1 MFYYLI
7 APLKLKSPSLT
18 YFSNKPLQK
27 GCLVEISL
35 KNKKLFGVVL
45 KECEKPNFTCKEALL
60 TEQFFSQNQVNLA
73 EFITS
78 YYFAPR
84 GLAYSIFVPFKKDF
98 CQNFESLNF
107 SLKALNTKQQ
117 EALDF
122 ISSKQTSLLFGD
134 TGSGKTEIYIHFINK
149 ILNEGKNAILLMPE
163 ISLTPQMERRL
174 REIFGDILA
183 FWHSKITKT
192 KKQKILDE
200 IYKGKIRILAGARS
214 ALFLPLAKVGL
225 IILDEE
231 HDDAYKANNAPS
243 YHTRDVALYLASK
256 DSKLQV
262 LLGSATPL
270 ANTYYKFQDK
280 YFRLKGQY
288 FSAQKEFIF
297 VTSSDELSP
306 FIVDIL
312 EKNYAEKRQ
321 AIVFLPTRGNFKH
334 LICKNCGESVKCP
347 HCSVSMSLHTKNLAL
362 MCHYCHFTQ
371 KIPQSCAKCGGEFDS
386 QRIGTQ
392 EFAQKLKEFLGKA
405 NIACFDRDS
414 INTQNKL
421 TKTLESFNKNE
432 IDILVGTQMLSKGHD
447 YHNVALSVALG
458 LDYVLKGEDYR
469 SKERAVAL
477 MFQLSGRSGR
487 KESGRVVIQ
496 TLHEEVFKSYLED
509 YEIFLKEELMFREHL
524 YPPFMRLA
532 LIRFASVNPQKA
544 EDTLNEALKILEMQ
558 EMIKNEEVEIVG
570 YGRAPIEKIAKK
582 WRFIIMLR
590 ATKASALNC
599 ALKPLR
605 NFECEIDVDPIDFI

>member
-7 APLKLKSPSLT
+7 IALKLKSPSLT
-18 YFSNKPLQK
+18 YFSTKPLQK
-27 GCLVEISL
+27 GRIVEISI
-35 KNKKLFGVVL
+35 KNKKLQGVVL
-45 KECEKPNFTCKEALL
+45 KECEKPSFTCKEAVF
-60 TEQFFSQNQVNLA
+60 TKQFFSQNQMDLA

-84 GLAYSIFVPFKKDF
+84 GFVYSIFVPFCDDF
-98 CQNFESLNF
+98 CNDFSALNF
-107 SLKALNTKQQ
+107 TLKTLSAKQN
-117 EALDF
+117 EAYEF
-122 ISSKQTSLLFGD
+122 ILQRQTSLLFGD
-134 TGSGKTEIYIHFINK
+134 TGSGKTEIYIHLINK
-149 ILNEGKNAILLMPE
+149 VLNEGKNAILLMPE
-163 ISLTPQMERRL
+163 IALTPQMERRL
-174 REIFGDILA
+174 GEIFGDILA
-183 FWHSKITKT
+183 FWHSKITKA
-192 KKQKILDE
+192 KKQKILE
-200 IYKGKIRILAGARS
+200 KIHKGEIRILAGARS
-214 ALFLPLAKVGL
+214 ALFLPLAKVGA
-225 IILDEE
+225 IIFDEE

-243 YHTRDVALYLASK
+243 YHARDVALYLASK
-256 DSKLQV
+256 DSNLQV

-270 ANTYYKFQDK
+270 ASTYYKFKDK
-280 YFRLKGQY
+280 FFRLKGRY
-288 FSAQKEFIF
+288 FDAQKEFIF
-297 VTSSDELSP
+297 VSSSDALSP
-306 FIVDIL
+306 LIMDIL
-312 EKNYAEKRQ
+312 ERNYEAQKQ

-334 LICKNCGESVKCP
+334 LICKSCGESIECP

-371 KIPQSCAKCGGEFDS
+371 QIPKACPKCNGELDS
-386 QRIGTQ
+386 QRVGTQ

-414 INTQNKL
+414 ITTQNKL

-458 LDYVLKGEDYR
+458 LDYILKGADYR

-487 KESGRVVIQ
+487 KESGKVIIQ
-496 TLHEEVFKSYLED
+496 TLQENVFKTYLHD
-509 YEIFLKEELMFREHL
+509 YEDFLKEELYFREDL

-532 LIRFASVNPQKA
+532 LVRFANTNEQKA
-544 EDTLNEALKILEMQ
+544 QELLSNALRILE
-558 EMIKNEEVEIVG
+558 KSEVEIVG

-590 ATKASALNC
+590 SAKASTLNR

-605 NFECEIDVDPIDFI
+605 DFECEIDVDPIDFI